1 MPRNSWKLTCH
12 FIPFNFMGQIVLVQN
27 VSVKAKK
34 KKKKLIYQYEKEK
47 PENLQSELKN
57 AYLKIEKN
65 Y

>member
-1 MPRNSWKLTCH
+1 
-12 FIPFNFMGQIVLVQN
+12 MGQIVLVQN

-34 KKKKLIYQYEKEK
+34 KKRLIYQYEKEK

>member
-1 MPRNSWKLTCH
+1 
-12 FIPFNFMGQIVLVQN
+12 MGQIVLVQN

-34 KKKKLIYQYEKEK
+34 KKKKRLIYQYEKEK